1 MNKYQREAEAR
12 YYSAAMAA
20 GLSYDAAD
28 AMRRDAQRLH
38 GIAEQ
43 ECNGTLYRCEEEGD
57 TDQRGRPL
65 KVGKVYQVAG
75 MNGPGPLHYYITRDM
90 ETPARARIEAT
101 AASIGGTVE
110 FQGDPRGWPVT
121 VTLADGREIS
131 PPIRSR

>member
-12 YYSAAMAA
+12 YYSDAMAA
-20 GLSYDAAD
+20 GLSYEAAD

-43 ECNGTLYRCEEEGD
+43 ECNGTLYRCEEEGE
-57 TDQRGRPL
+57 TNANGKPL
-65 KVGKVYQVAG
+65 KVGKVYQVG
-75 MNGPGPLHYYITRDM
+75 GINSPGPLRYFLTRDM

-101 AASIGGTVE
+101 AASIGGVVE

-121 VTLADGREIS
+121 VTLADGRTLS
-131 PPIRSR
+131 PPMRSR